1 MADQFCGP
9 RRNQWPSKAFYC
21 CYLVTNPFLPAG
33 TVAKC
38 TNNIFF
44 ANNPRMTSVHW
55 GSVWFW
61 MSQGF
66 DTKLSSWCF
75 MALSCLK
82 ALWQCG
88 FSISHSEISGL
99 ATHSSPGRCVQ
110 SCISCRPGWCAR
122 FMWSV
127 GDSGFADWVP
137 WLVRSTPSVTSSN
150 QATAV
155 LWHYTVLTTCCC

>member
-1 MADQFCGP
+1 MADQFCDP

-38 TNNIFF
+38 TNNFFF

-88 FSISHSEISGL
+88 FSISHSEISGD
-99 ATHSSPGRCVQ
+99 HSLLTRQVRAELHFLQAWLMCQVYVA
-110 SCISCRPGWCAR
+110 CWWFR
-122 FMWSV
+122 FC
-127 GDSGFADWVP
+127 
-137 WLVRSTPSVTSSN
+137 WLSAVAGSEHSLSN
-150 QATAV
+150 Q
-155 LWHYTVLTTCCC
+155 